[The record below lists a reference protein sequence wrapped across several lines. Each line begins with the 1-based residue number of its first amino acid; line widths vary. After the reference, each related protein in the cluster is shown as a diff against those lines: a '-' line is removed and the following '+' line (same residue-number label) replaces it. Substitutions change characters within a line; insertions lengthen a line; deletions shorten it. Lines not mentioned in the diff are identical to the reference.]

1 MKKSIVMTLLVVS
14 TAIALTAC
22 GKKEKE
28 AEVAPVEVEIEP
40 ISEEANE
47 EEVVEEETTDVL
59 PEGMVYS
66 ELTGLPIDQA
76 IEKQKP
82 IAAMVDNEST
92 ALPHFGLNSADIIY
106 EMVNSTAND
115 RVTRLMVIYKDWGNI
130 EQLGSIRSIRPTN
143 IWVAGEYNAV
153 MCHDGGPFYIDTYLG
168 HDYAQH
174 FSGIFSRVN
183 NGKARE
189 FTEYICKGDLEKA
202 FKNSSYS
209 TEYDEYYEGPH
220 FTFSTPSKQVELTG
234 DEATNIDLSEPFKH
248 NKSNLKYNS
257 DTQEYE
263 YYEYGKPHEDGK
275 TGEILSFKNVILQ
288 KADIFQLDKN
298 GYMAYDNFFG
308 DKGKGEGLYITNGK
322 AMKIKWSKA
331 TENGITYYTDE
342 SGEQITLNAG
352 MTYIAL
358 VPSDHW
364 DGVKLHQVNPRPHE

>member
-1 MKKSIVMTLLVVS
+1 MKKNLLLALIGLS
-14 TAIALTAC
+14 AALALTAC

-28 AEVAPVEVEIEP
+28 VEKEPVTPEI
-40 ISEEANE
+40 IAIE
-47 EEVVEEETTDVL
+47 EEKPVVEEEVAVEEEDDEVL

-66 ELTGLPIDQA
+66 ELTGLPIDEA
-76 IEKQKP
+76 IANQKP

-92 ALPHFGLNSADIIY
+92 ALPHFGLNTADIIY

-153 MCHDGGPFYIDTYLG
+153 MCHDGGPFYIDTYIA

-202 FKNSSYS
+202 FSGSSYS

-220 FTFSTPSKQVELTG
+220 FTFSTKSKQIELEG
-234 DEATNIDLSEPFKH
+234 DEATHIDLSAPFKH
-248 NKSNLKYNS
+248 NKSELKYNA
-257 DTQEYE
+257 DKQEYE
-263 YYEYGKPHEDGK
+263 YYEYGSAHVDGK
-275 TGEILSFKNVILQ
+275 TKEVLSFKNVILQ

-298 GYMAYDNFFG
+298 GYMAYDHFYG

-322 AMKIKWSKA
+322 STKVTWEKK
-331 TENGITYYTDE
+331 TENGITHYFLENGDE
-342 SGEQITLNAG
+342 LTMNAG

-358 VPSDHW
+358 VPSDFW
-364 DGVKLHQVNPRPHE
+364 AEVTLK